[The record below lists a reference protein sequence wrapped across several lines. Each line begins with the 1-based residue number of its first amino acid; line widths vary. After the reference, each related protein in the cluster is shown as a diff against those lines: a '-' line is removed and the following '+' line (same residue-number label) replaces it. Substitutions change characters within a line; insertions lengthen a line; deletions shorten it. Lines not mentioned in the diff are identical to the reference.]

1 MKDLMRSDMK
11 RNEAAKDNTENTF
24 SPFDLSIGEFLSSVV
39 TKNKDD
45 VRLAASLISRQ
56 LSGGHVCVKLP
67 EFAGRG
73 LGTGDSADDPVR
85 YPRLSAW
92 LQSLEN
98 AECVGRPGEFKPMI
112 LDEAHRLYFQRY
124 WQYEQDVAGFVRHS
138 LSVGLEA
145 SMHDSA
151 RAIREKLQFYF
162 PEMSVGRISWPG
174 VAAAIALMR
183 RFLIITGSPG
193 TGKTTAMTRVMAFL
207 QDVKECGLRIAL
219 CAPTGKAAARME
231 ESIKKTKMTLSCPKN
246 IKESI
251 PDEAMTI
258 HRLLGSRM
266 YSPYFSFNEKNN
278 LPYDLIVVDEASM
291 VDLPLAAKLMTALR
305 PEARLILLGDR
316 DQLASVD
323 AGSVLGDICFPES
336 LNVFSATFGR
346 KLESLCGV
354 PLETSDGAPDVRDC
368 IIEMRQ
374 NYRFSEGSGIG
385 VLSRLIKAGDAD
397 RVLEL
402 TGEGKL
408 SDVHLYESVDSD
420 DSIERLRETALECYR
435 AYLQTVVSGTGS
447 IEDIF
452 DRFEAFRVLCAL
464 RVGPWGSERLNR
476 MIETL
481 MAQAGLIRLSDPYYQ
496 GRPVMIV
503 QNDYRLQLFNGDVG
517 LVLRDSSDHDRFKVY
532 FRDARQGFKKILP
545 ERLPRHE
552 TVWAMTVHKSQGS
565 EFDDVILVL
574 PENDSTVLTRELL
587 YTGVTRARLNIRVWA
602 GKNTVKKTIQKQIVR
617 ESGLT
622 DAIKVPAKVI

>member
-1 MKDLMRSDMK
+1 MS
-11 RNEAAKDNTENTF
+11 RNNASQNNAENTF

-73 LGTGDSADDPVR
+73 LGTGDNADDPVQC
-85 YPRLSAW
+85 PRLSAW

-124 WQYEQDVAGFVRHS
+124 WQYEQDVAGFVRRS
-138 LSVGLEA
+138 LSVSLDLSRHYSET
-145 SMHDSA
+145 
-151 RAIREKLQFYF
+151 AIREKLQFYF
-162 PEMSVGRISWPG
+162 PEMSVGKISWPG
-174 VAAAIALMR
+174 VAAAIALLR
-183 RFLIITGSPG
+183 RFLVVTGSPG
-193 TGKTTAMTRVMAFL
+193 TGKTTAMTKVMAFL

-231 ESIKKTKMTLSCPKN
+231 ESIKKTKMTLACPEN

-258 HRLLGSRM
+258 HRLLGSRI

-291 VDLPLAAKLMTALR
+291 VDLPLAAKLITALR
-305 PEARLILLGDR
+305 PEAKLILLGDR

-336 LNVFSATFGR
+336 LNVFSASFGR

-354 PLETSDGAPDVRDC
+354 PVETSDAAPDVRDC
-368 IIEMRQ
+368 LIEMRQ

-385 VLSRLIKAGDAD
+385 VLSQLIKAGEAD

-402 TGEGKL
+402 TGEGRF
-408 SDVHLYESVDSD
+408 SDVHLHEIADSD
-420 DSIERLRETALECYR
+420 DIVERLRETALKFYR
-435 AYLQTVVSGTGS
+435 AYLQTIVSGTGS
-447 IEDIF
+447 MEDIF
-452 DRFEAFRVLCAL
+452 ARFEAFRVLCAL

-476 MIETL
+476 VIENL
-481 MAQAGLIRLSDPYYQ
+481 MAEAGLIRLTDPYYQ
-496 GRPVMIV
+496 GRPLMIV
-503 QNDYRLQLFNGDVG
+503 KNDYRLQLFNGDVG
-517 LVLRDSSDHDRFKVY
+517 VVLRDSSDHDRFKVY
-532 FRDARQGFKKILP
+532 FRDPKQGFRKILP

-565 EFDDVILVL
+565 EFDDVVLVL
-574 PENDSTVLTRELL
+574 PENDSIVLTRELL
-587 YTGVTRARLNIRVWA
+587 YTGVTRARLNVSIWA
-602 GKNTVKKTIQKQIVR
+602 GKNTVKKIIQKQIIR
-617 ESGLT
+617 QSGLT
-622 DAIKVPAKVI
+622 DAINFPAAIV